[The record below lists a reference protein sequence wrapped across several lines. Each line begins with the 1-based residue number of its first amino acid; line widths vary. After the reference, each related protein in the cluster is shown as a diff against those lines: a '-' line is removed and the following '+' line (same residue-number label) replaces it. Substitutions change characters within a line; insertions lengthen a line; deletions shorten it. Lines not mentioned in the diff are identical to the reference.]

1 MPISP
6 LTCAC
11 TKNQNVKNYKA
22 VLFDLF
28 ATVALWRP
36 ERMPKFTWEG
46 KSSFSTMGVI
56 QGVLGE
62 HVPDL
67 DFKDFYVAFT
77 AANEELAERRTR
89 ELKEIPSKERFKL
102 ALTKA
107 GCPDTDVTDEL
118 AQEISSRHLEQLAGA
133 VEVPSEHIQ
142 FLERVYASY
151 AVALVSNF
159 DHGPTARH
167 VLNRDGATPFFHC
180 VVVSD
185 DHGWRKPHAKIF
197 TDTLSLLGVGPGDA
211 LFVGDS
217 IEDDIAGAR
226 GIGMDIAWV
235 NARGAGLP
243 AGVAAPE
250 YAVRAIPELASILF
264 A

>member
-1 MPISP
+1 MPVS
-6 LTCAC
+6 LRTRVC
-11 TKNQNVKNYKA
+11 TQQKNVKNYKA

-36 ERMPKFTWEG
+36 ERMPKFIWEG
-46 KSSFSTMGVI
+46 QSSLSTLGVI
-56 QGVLGE
+56 QAILAE
-62 HVPDL
+62 RVPDL
-67 DFKDFYVAFT
+67 DFKEFHAAFT
-77 AANEELAERRTR
+77 DANEELAVRRTR
-89 ELKEIPSKERFKL
+89 DMKEIPSKERFKL

-107 GCPDTDVTDEL
+107 GLADTCATDEL
-118 AQEISSRHLEQLAGA
+118 AQEISSRHLEQLAAA
-133 VEVPSEHIQ
+133 VEVPPNHTQ

-167 VLNRDGATPFFHC
+167 VLERDGATPFFHC
-180 VVVSD
+180 IVVSD

-197 TDTLSLLGVGPGDA
+197 TDTLSLLGVAARDA

-217 IEDDIAGAR
+217 IDDDIVGAK
-226 GIGMDIAWV
+226 GVGMDIAWV
-235 NARGAGLP
+235 NARAQGLP
-243 AGVAAPE
+243 AGIPAPE
-250 YAVRAIPELASILF
+250 YAVCAIPELASVLF